1 MTIAISVKVHDG
13 LVLAADSASTIT
25 APVGPAGE
33 EGIVNVYNNANKVF
47 NLKKG
52 LPVGGMTWG
61 SGSIGYASISTL
73 IKDLRQ
79 RFDSDD
85 RDWKIDLNN
94 YTIEDVAKKVRK
106 FLFEEKYQPQYQNA
120 SEKPSMGFLVAGYS
134 SGQGL
139 AEEWLVEIA
148 EGISPEPKLERPQ
161 VEVGCLWY
169 GQPEAIMRLFLGYG
183 SGLPHVLQQMGV
195 PPDQLG
201 PAMQQIAAALA
212 VPLVIAPM
220 PIQDTIDLAQFL
232 VQLAIM
238 YSRFSPG
245 APTVGGPIESVA
257 ITKHEGFKWIKR
269 KHYYE
274 PHLNPH

>member
-13 LVLAADSASTIT
+13 LVLAADSASTII

-33 EGIVNVYNNANKVF
+33 EGIINVYNNANKVF

-52 LPVGGMTWG
+52 SPIGGMTWG
-61 SGSIGYASISTL
+61 IGSIGYASISTL

-79 RFDSDD
+79 RFDSEDA
-85 RDWKIDLNN
+85 DWKIEPNN

-106 FLFEEKYQPQYQNA
+106 FLFEEKYQPLYQNA
-120 SEKPSMGFLVAGYS
+120 PKKPTLGFLVAGYS
-134 SGQGL
+134 SGQEL
-139 AEEWLVEIA
+139 AEEWLIDIA
-148 EGISPEPKLERPQ
+148 EGNCAEPKLERPQ
-161 VEVGCLWY
+161 EEIGCLWY

-183 SGLPHVLQQMGV
+183 SGLPHVLQQMGI
-195 PPDQLG
+195 PPDQLV
-201 PAMQQIAAALA
+201 PAMQQITAELA

-220 PIQDTIDLAQFL
+220 PIQDTIDLAEFL

-245 APTVGGPIESVA
+245 PPTVGGPVESAA
-257 ITKHEGFKWIKR
+257 ITKHEGFKWIQR

-274 PHLNPH
+274 PHLNPQ

>member
-52 LPVGGMTWG
+52 LPIGGMTWG

-79 RFDSDD
+79 RFDGEDAE
-85 RDWKIDLNN
+85 WKVDPNN

-106 FLFEEKYQPQYQNA
+106 FLFEERYQPLYQNLPK
-120 SEKPSMGFLVAGYS
+120 KPSLGFLVAGYS

-139 AEEWLVEIA
+139 AEEWLIEIA
-148 EGISPEPKLERPQ
+148 EGNCADPKLERPQ
-161 VEVGCLWY
+161 EAIGCLWY

-183 SGLPHVLQQMGV
+183 SALPDVLQQMGI
-195 PPDQLG
+195 PPDQLD
-201 PAMQQIAAALA
+201 PAMQQITAALA

-220 PIQDTIDLAQFL
+220 PIQDTIDLAEFL

-238 YSRFSPG
+238 YSRFIPG
-245 APTVGGPIESVA
+245 APTVGGPVESAA
-257 ITKHEGFKWIKR
+257 ITKHEGFKWITR
-269 KHYYE
+269 KHYYKR
-274 PHLNPH
+274 HLNP